1 MVTDAMIAAARD
13 EFLKS
18 VREDYIQ
25 HDEVIRRA
33 LEAAEK
39 AAWRPI
45 SEAPKDGN
53 VRELLGFSA
62 RLATPCMSGVGLLTW
77 VPESCRVPGA
87 DEAWHLAAH
96 SMSGPIATHFR
107 HLPTPP
113 EASHD

>member
-13 EFLKS
+13 EFLKFE
-18 VREDYIQ
+18 REDDIP

-45 SEAPKDGN
+45 SEAPKDGT
-53 VRELLGFSA
+53 VFL
-62 RLATPCMSGVGLLTW
+62 
-77 VPESCRVPGA
+77 VPERAVGSRVNVQPCAWMQDRLTGSLFG
-87 DEAWHLAAH
+87 EAWRNPLSSQFAL
-96 SMSGPIATHFR
+96 SPTHFR
-107 HLPTPP
+107 PLPTPP

>member
-39 AAWRPI
+39 AA
-45 SEAPKDGN
+45 
-53 VRELLGFSA
+53 
-62 RLATPCMSGVGLLTW
+62 
-77 VPESCRVPGA
+77 
-87 DEAWHLAAH
+87 
-96 SMSGPIATHFR
+96 
-107 HLPTPP
+107 
-113 EASHD
+113 